1 MINKFLFKK
10 CQLLKNEESAQRF
23 KVLSSASFSAKAV
36 TSTYDE
42 DLGWIVEFTRISQE
56 EGDST
61 LL

>member
-56 EGDST
+56 
-61 LL
+61 